1 MSAVSYCP
9 KHRLLLLSVGYGQG
23 HHAAA
28 AAVAEH
34 YAAHGWETGVV
45 DVLELAQ
52 PVLFRLSQ
60 RFYDFCVRRAPWL
73 WGVTYSLTDTADW
86 SRLVRFPLFRR
97 VVACLQQV
105 LEERAP
111 DVVICTYP
119 LFAYMLD
126 ELRRQGHQV
135 PPYAVLVTD
144 ALEISR
150 PWMRSGSPLV
160 MVTDEISCRMM
171 RERYALA
178 EDEVVATGFPV
189 RRAFVPLRERRRPEA
204 ERVRLVYG
212 AYRRPGGVMRDI
224 EALLGTFP
232 HMRITMIAG
241 RRAAMLRRR
250 LQAYC
255 AAGQLEIIASVPSM
269 HAILAESHFYV
280 GKAGAATMFECYA
293 TQVPMLVNFTLPGQ
307 ERGNLDLLVGDGA
320 GCHVES
326 SMHLVSTIAA
336 LLRDDAAGWQT
347 LCDSM
352 SRAGRTGAAGRVAQ
366 AVKTEFGI

>member
-1 MSAVSYCP
+1 MSAVSCCR
-9 KHRLLLLSVGYGQG
+9 KQRLLLLSVGYGHG

-86 SRLVRFPLFRR
+86 SRLVRFPLFRK

-105 LEERAP
+105 LEELAP

-160 MVTDEISCRMM
+160 MVPDEISCRMM
-171 RERYALA
+171 RDRYALA
-178 EDEVVATGFPV
+178 ADVVVATGFPV
-189 RRAFVPLRERRRPEA
+189 RCAFVPMPERRRPDTEN
-204 ERVRLVYG
+204 VRLVYG
-212 AYRRPGGVMRDI
+212 AYRRMGGVVKDI
-224 EALLGTFP
+224 EALLGAFP
-232 HMRITMIAG
+232 RMRITMIAG
-241 RRAAMLRRR
+241 RRAALLRWR

-269 HAILAESHFYV
+269 HVLLAESHFYV

-293 TQVPMLVNFTLPGQ
+293 TQVPMMVNFTLPGQ
-307 ERGNLDLLVGDGA
+307 ERGNLDLLVSDGA

-336 LLRDDAAGWQT
+336 MLRDDAAGWSA
-347 LCDSM
+347 LCEAM
-352 SRAGRTGAAGRVAQ
+352 NRAGRTGAAARVAQ
-366 AVKTEFGI
+366 AVKFKSGI